1 MSTPKWYSIKAR
13 AAAPRAAEVF
23 VYGDIGESWWGES
36 VTAADFVREIAALD
50 VDELTVRINSYGGS
64 VSDGLAIYNALRRH
78 KARVTTSIEGLAASI
93 ASLIAMAGDSVE
105 MAENSLLM
113 IHAPWGGAT
122 GNAQVLR
129 EYADMLDKWAGA
141 MASSYVAKTG
151 REHADMLALLT
162 DGVDHWYTAQEAQAD
177 GFVDTIL
184 EAMPIAAALM
194 KPARFVPKH
203 LQASAA
209 DIAQPTAPELS
220 AAAPAAQPQEQSE
233 MTQPTAA
240 AGAGTPTP
248 ATPDEHSQPVN
259 ATEIAA
265 RAIAQDKERRER
277 IAESF
282 ARFSGHEGVPALMAT
297 LQADPSV
304 TPEAA
309 GLKLLAHLGANERPV
324 AGHYFVTV
332 EDERDKR
339 AEAVAASLMVRAGVA
354 GKREREI
361 AAQSGMAGR
370 TLLSLAEASLARAG
384 VSTAHMDK
392 MAVVAAAFT
401 QGTADFPILLETAMH
416 KTLQSAYANA
426 SDTWSRFCKVGSVS
440 DFRANGRYRVGG
452 LSNLDAV
459 NEFGEFKNKAIPDGE
474 KGSIT
479 ASTKGNIINLT
490 RQAIVNDDLGAF
502 IGLSASLGRAAR
514 RTIEASVYALLAE
527 NSGLG
532 PTQSDTNPLFHSGR
546 KNVGTGAALT
556 VASIDADRA
565 LMASQ
570 TGVGGYDYLD
580 IRPAIL
586 LVPTLYAGTAR
597 VINDAQY
604 DPDTANKLQRPNA
617 VRGLFRDIVDSP
629 RLTGTRYY
637 MFADPTEA
645 PVIEVAFLDG
655 QQEPVIEMERGFDVD
670 GTRYK
675 VRLDYGVAAIDWRGA
690 VTNAGTA

>member
-1 MSTPKWYSIKAR
+1 
-13 AAAPRAAEVF
+13 
-23 VYGDIGESWWGES
+23 
-36 VTAADFVREIAALD
+36 
-50 VDELTVRINSYGGS
+50 
-64 VSDGLAIYNALRRH
+64 
-78 KARVTTSIEGLAASI
+78 
-93 ASLIAMAGDSVE
+93 
-105 MAENSLLM
+105 
-113 IHAPWGGAT
+113 
-122 GNAQVLR
+122 
-129 EYADMLDKWAGA
+129 
-141 MASSYVAKTG
+141 
-151 REHADMLALLT
+151 
-162 DGVDHWYTAQEAQAD
+162 
-177 GFVDTIL
+177 
-184 EAMPIAAALM
+184 
-194 KPARFVPKH
+194 
-203 LQASAA
+203 
-209 DIAQPTAPELS
+209 
-220 AAAPAAQPQEQSE
+220 
-233 MTQPTAA
+233 
-240 AGAGTPTP
+240 
-248 ATPDEHSQPVN
+248 
-259 ATEIAA
+259 
-265 RAIAQDKERRER
+265 
-277 IAESF
+277 
-282 ARFSGHEGVPALMAT
+282 
-297 LQADPSV
+297 
-304 TPEAA
+304 
-309 GLKLLAHLGANERPV
+309 
-324 AGHYFVTV
+324 
-332 EDERDKR
+332 
-339 AEAVAASLMVRAGVA
+339 
-354 GKREREI
+354 
-361 AAQSGMAGR
+361 
-370 TLLSLAEASLARAG
+370 
-384 VSTAHMDK
+384 

>member
-1 MSTPKWYSIKAR
+1 
-13 AAAPRAAEVF
+13 
-23 VYGDIGESWWGES
+23 
-36 VTAADFVREIAALD
+36 
-50 VDELTVRINSYGGS
+50 
-64 VSDGLAIYNALRRH
+64 
-78 KARVTTSIEGLAASI
+78 
-93 ASLIAMAGDSVE
+93 
-105 MAENSLLM
+105 
-113 IHAPWGGAT
+113 
-122 GNAQVLR
+122 
-129 EYADMLDKWAGA
+129 
-141 MASSYVAKTG
+141 
-151 REHADMLALLT
+151 
-162 DGVDHWYTAQEAQAD
+162 
-177 GFVDTIL
+177 
-184 EAMPIAAALM
+184 
-194 KPARFVPKH
+194 
-203 LQASAA
+203 
-209 DIAQPTAPELS
+209 
-220 AAAPAAQPQEQSE
+220 
-233 MTQPTAA
+233 MTQPTDA

-248 ATPDEHSQPVN
+248 ANPEAHSQPVN

-265 RAIAQDKERRER
+265 RAIAQDKERRDR

-309 GLKLLAHLGANERPV
+309 GLKLLAHLGSNERPV
-324 AGHYFVTV
+324 AGHHVVTI

-384 VSTAHMDK
+384 VSTARMDK
-392 MAVVAAAFT
+392 MAVVAAAIS

-479 ASTKGNIINLT
+479 ANTKGNIINLT

-570 TGVGGYDYLD
+570 TGVGGFDYLD

-586 LVPTLYAGTAR
+586 LVPTAHAGTAR

-604 DPDTANKLQRPNA
+604 DPDTANKMQRPNA